1 MDLVLT
7 LVTNPD
13 TRCLDKAD
21 VATARAALAAIGA
34 TTAAPDWLAPDL
46 ACDIAFAGAAAPL
59 AQAAVAAALAH
70 RPIDLHAQPASG
82 RRKRLLVAD
91 MDSTIVTSETLDEL
105 AEHAGIKD
113 KIAAITRRSMNGEID
128 FAAALRE
135 RVAMIA
141 GLPVEALAATLAR
154 TELTAG
160 AVALVRTMRA
170 AGAHTALVS
179 GGFRYFTRSIAA
191 RCGFDEEAA
200 NDLVVAD
207 GRLTG
212 AVVEPILTR
221 DTKLET
227 LRRLAAA
234 RGFGPDETLA
244 VGDGANDLPMLVAA
258 GLGVAFRAKPIVAA
272 AAGCRVDHGDL
283 TALLYIQG
291 YRQAELVSDQ
301 ARPQLWSMR
310 SATQR

>member
-1 MDLVLT
+1 MIVPANSRPTASASADLPLAVGPAISSCGRVMVATGALLAEPAAAIVGPMESVLT

-13 TRCLDKAD
+13 QSRLNKID
-21 VATARAALAAIGA
+21 VAAAGASLDAIGA
-34 TTAAPDWLAPDL
+34 VSAAPDWLASDI
-46 ACDIAFAGAAAPL
+46 ACDLAFAGPPPAL

-70 RPIDLHAQPASG
+70 RPIDVHAQPAAG

-105 AEHAGIKD
+105 ADFAGLKQQ
-113 KIAAITRRSMNGEID
+113 IAAITRRSMNGEID
-128 FAAALRE
+128 FARALRR

-141 GLPVEALAATLAR
+141 GLPVEALEATLAR

-170 AGAHTALVS
+170 EGAYAALVS
-179 GGFRYFTRSIAA
+179 GGFRYFTQRIAA
-191 RCGFDEEAA
+191 RCGFDEDAA

-212 AVVEPILTR
+212 TVVEPILTR

-227 LRRLAAA
+227 LRRLAAS
-234 RGFGPDETLA
+234 R
-244 VGDGANDLPMLVAA
+244 
-258 GLGVAFRAKPIVAA
+258 GLGL
-272 AAGCRVDHGDL
+272 D
-283 TALLYIQG
+283 
-291 YRQAELVSDQ
+291 
-301 ARPQLWSMR
+301 
-310 SATQR
+310 AT

>member
-1 MDLVLT
+1 MEFVLT

-13 TRCLDKAD
+13 KDRLNKTD
-21 VATARAALAAIGA
+21 VAAARASLEAIGA
-34 TTAAPDWLAPDL
+34 ASTAADWLAPDI
-46 ACDIAFAGAAAPL
+46 ACDIAFAGVPPALARTAA
-59 AQAAVAAALAH
+59 AAALAH
-70 RPIDLHAQPASG
+70 RPIDLHAQPAIG

-105 AEHAGIKD
+105 ADFAGIKER
-113 KIAAITRRSMNGEID
+113 IAAITRQSMNGEID
-128 FAAALRE
+128 FAVALRR

-141 GLPVEALAATLAR
+141 GLPVAALEATLAR

-160 AVALVRTMRA
+160 AGVLVRTMRA
-170 AGAHTALVS
+170 GGAYAALVS
-179 GGFRYFTRSIAA
+179 GGFRYFTRRIAA
-191 RCGFDEEAA
+191 RCGFDEDAA

-212 AVVEPILTR
+212 TVVEPILTR
-221 DTKLET
+221 DTKLAT

-234 RGFGPDETLA
+234 RGLGLDATLA

-258 GLGVAFRAKPIVAA
+258 GLGVAFRAKPIVSA

-291 YRQAELVSDQ
+291 YRQSELVG
-301 ARPQLWSMR
+301 
-310 SATQR
+310 

>member
-1 MDLVLT
+1 MDFVLT

-21 VATARAALAAIGA
+21 VATARAALAALGA
-34 TTAAPDWLAPDL
+34 VAAAPDWLAPDI
-46 ACDIAFAGAAAPL
+46 ACDIAFAGAPPPL
-59 AQAAVAAALAH
+59 ARAAVAAALAY
-70 RPIDLHAQPASG
+70 RPIDLHAQPAAG

-105 AEHAGIKD
+105 AEHAGVKEQ
-113 KIAAITRRSMNGEID
+113 IAAITRRSMNGEID

-141 GLPVEALAATLAR
+141 GLPVDALAATLAR

-200 NDLVVAD
+200 NDLVVAE

-234 RGFGPDETLA
+234 RGLAPDDTLA

-283 TALLYIQG
+283 TALLYLQG
-291 YRQAELVSDQ
+291 YRQAELVGEE
-301 ARPQLWSMR
+301 PQLWSMR

>member
-1 MDLVLT
+1 MTVPANSRAMASASADLPLAVGPATTTSRRAGAGGLLAAAAPAIVGAMDLVLT

-46 ACDIAFAGAAAPL
+46 ACDIAFAGAPPPL

-70 RPIDLHAQPASG
+70 RPIDLHAQPAAG

-105 AEHAGIKD
+105 AEHAGIKEE
-113 KIAAITRRSMNGEID
+113 IAAITRRSMNGELD
-128 FAAALRE
+128 FATALRE
-135 RVAMIA
+135 RVAMTA

-170 AGAHTALVS
+170 GGAHTALVS
-179 GGFRYFTRSIAA
+179 
-191 RCGFDEEAA
+191 
-200 NDLVVAD
+200 
-207 GRLTG
+207 
-212 AVVEPILTR
+212 
-221 DTKLET
+221 
-227 LRRLAAA
+227 
-234 RGFGPDETLA
+234 
-244 VGDGANDLPMLVAA
+244 
-258 GLGVAFRAKPIVAA
+258 
-272 AAGCRVDHGDL
+272 
-283 TALLYIQG
+283 
-291 YRQAELVSDQ
+291 
-301 ARPQLWSMR
+301 
-310 SATQR
+310 